1 MLIRHKISIDV
12 YNVIH
17 QKLCMKKQN
26 INLYLASP
34 RGFCAGVDRAVKI
47 VEETIKK
54 FGSPVYVRHEIVH
67 NKDVVNSLAKIGA
80 VFVEEVNEA
89 PVDRPIIFSAHGVA
103 KSVINE
109 ANQRKMISI
118 DATCPL
124 VTKVHNETVR
134 HYNLGRHILL
144 VGHKNHP
151 EVTGT
156 MGQVP
161 KEFVTLIETEE
172 DALNVKVLETNKIAY
187 ATQTTLSLDDT
198 AAILKILK
206 LRFPDI
212 KGPNSEDICYA
223 TTNRQTAVKSMAKL
237 CDIILVIG
245 AKNSSNSLRLV
256 EVAIAHGVKVA
267 KLIPDIETLEE
278 FLNTFE
284 AHTAP
289 NIGLTAG
296 ASAPETLVQVLISKL
311 KKNFEVNLLDHEVTK
326 ENVKFNL
333 PKMLR

>member
-1 MLIRHKISIDV
+1 
-12 YNVIH
+12 
-17 QKLCMKKQN
+17 MKKQN

-80 VFVEEVNEA
+80 VFVDEVYEA
-89 PVDRPIIFSAHGVA
+89 PKDRPIIFSAHGVA
-103 KSVINE
+103 KSVVNE
-109 ANQRKMISI
+109 ANKRKMISI

-151 EVTGT
+151 EVIGT

-161 KEFVTLIETEE
+161 SEFVSLIETVE
-172 DALNVKVLETNKIAY
+172 DAKNISVKNSEKLAY
-187 ATQTTLSLDDT
+187 ATQTTLSIDDT
-198 AAILKILK
+198 QEILTVLK
-206 LRFPDI
+206 KRFPSI

-223 TTNRQTAVKSMAKL
+223 TTNRQQAVKSMAKL
-237 CDIILVIG
+237 CDTILVIG
-245 AKNSSNSLRLV
+245 AENSSNSLRLV
-256 EVAIAHGVKVA
+256 EVALSHGVKKA
-267 KLIPDIETLEE
+267 QLIPDEYKLDHFLEG
-278 FLNTFE
+278 FNPSIT
-284 AHTAP
+284 P
-289 NIGLTAG
+289 NLGLTAG

-311 KKNFEVNLLDHEVTK
+311 KKDFDVNLIDHAVTK
-326 ENVKFNL
+326 ENITFNL
-333 PKMLR
+333 PKILR

>member
-1 MLIRHKISIDV
+1 
-12 YNVIH
+12 
-17 QKLCMKKQN
+17 MKKQN

-80 VFVEEVNEA
+80 VFVEEVHEA
-89 PVDRPIIFSAHGVA
+89 PKDRPIIFSAHGVP
-103 KSVINE
+103 KSVVNE
-109 ANQRKMISI
+109 AKQRKMISI

-124 VTKVHNETVR
+124 VTKVHNETIR

-144 VGHKNHP
+144 VGHRNHP
-151 EVTGT
+151 EVIGT

-161 KEFVTLIETEE
+161 NEFVSLIETID
-172 DALNVKVLETNKIAY
+172 DAMNIKVKNTEKLAY

-198 AAILKILK
+198 KEILTVLK
-206 LRFPDI
+206 KRFPSI

-223 TTNRQTAVKSMAKL
+223 TTNRQQAVKSMAKL
-237 CDIILVIG
+237 CDTILVIG
-245 AKNSSNSLRLV
+245 AQNSSNSLRLV
-256 EVAIAHGVKVA
+256 EVALGHGVKTA
-267 KLIPDIETLEE
+267 QLIPDEYTLNK
-278 FLNTFE
+278 FLESFNPSLT
-284 AHTAP
+284 P
-289 NIGLTAG
+289 NLGLTAG

-311 KKNFEVNLLDHEVTK
+311 KKDFEVNLVDHTVTK
-326 ENVKFNL
+326 ENITFNL
-333 PKMLR
+333 PKILR

>member
-1 MLIRHKISIDV
+1 
-12 YNVIH
+12 
-17 QKLCMKKQN
+17 MKKQN

-161 KEFVTLIETEE
+161 KEFVTLIETEA
-172 DALNVKVLETNKIAY
+172 DALNVKVSETNKIAY

-278 FLNTFE
+278 FLNTFK

>member
-1 MLIRHKISIDV
+1 
-12 YNVIH
+12 
-17 QKLCMKKQN
+17 MKKQN

-47 VEETIKK
+47 VEESIKK
-54 FGSPVYVRHEIVH
+54 FGAPIYVRHEIVH
-67 NKDVVNSLAKIGA
+67 NKDVVNSLERIGA
-80 VFVEEVNEA
+80 VFVNEVNQA
-89 PVDRPIIFSAHGVA
+89 PKDRPIIFSAHGVA
-103 KSVINE
+103 KSVVIE
-109 ANQRKMISI
+109 AQKRKIIAI

-124 VTKVHNETVR
+124 VTKVHNEAIK

-161 KEFVTLIETEE
+161 EESVSLIENIE
-172 DALNVKVLETNKIAY
+172 DAKLIKVENPDKLAY

-198 AAILKILK
+198 REIIQVLKE
-206 LRFPDI
+206 RFPLI

-223 TTNRQTAVKSMAKL
+223 TTNRQQAVKSMAEF
-237 CDIILVIG
+237 CDTILVIG

-256 EVAIAHGVKVA
+256 EVALNHGVKTSH
-267 KLIPDIETLEE
+267 LIPDEHTLDQ
-278 FLNTFE
+278 FLESFNPTLS
-284 AHTAP
+284 P
-289 NIGLTAG
+289 NLGLTAG

-311 KKNFEVNLLDHEVTK
+311 KKDFEVNLVDHEVTK
-326 ENVKFNL
+326 ENITFNL
-333 PKMLR
+333 PKILR

>member
-1 MLIRHKISIDV
+1 
-12 YNVIH
+12 
-17 QKLCMKKQN
+17 MKKQN

-80 VFVEEVNEA
+80 VFVEEGDEA
-89 PVDRPIIFSAHGVA
+89 PKDRPIIFSAHGVP

-109 ANQRKMISI
+109 AKQRKMISI

-124 VTKVHNETVR
+124 VTKVHNETIR

-144 VGHKNHP
+144 VGHRNHP
-151 EVTGT
+151 EVIGT

-161 KEFVTLIETEE
+161 NEFVSLIETID
-172 DALNVKVLETNKIAY
+172 DAINIKVKKTEKLAY

-198 AAILKILK
+198 KEILTVLK
-206 LRFPDI
+206 KRFPSI

-223 TTNRQTAVKSMAKL
+223 TTNRQQAVKSMAKL
-237 CDIILVIG
+237 CDTILVIG
-245 AKNSSNSLRLV
+245 AQNSSNSLRLV
-256 EVAIAHGVKVA
+256 EVALGHGVKTA
-267 KLIPDIETLEE
+267 QLIPDEYTLDK
-278 FLNTFE
+278 FLESFNPSLT
-284 AHTAP
+284 P
-289 NIGLTAG
+289 NLGLTAG

-311 KKNFEVNLLDHEVTK
+311 QKDFEVNLVDHTVTK
-326 ENVKFNL
+326 ENITFNL
-333 PKMLR
+333 PKILR

>member
-1 MLIRHKISIDV
+1 
-12 YNVIH
+12 
-17 QKLCMKKQN
+17 MKKQN

-161 KEFVTLIETEE
+161 KEFVTLIETED
-172 DALNVKVLETNKIAY
+172 DALNVKVSETNKIAY

-284 AHTAP
+284 AHTTP

-311 KKNFEVNLLDHEVTK
+311 KKKFEVNLLDHEVTK

>member
-1 MLIRHKISIDV
+1 
-12 YNVIH
+12 
-17 QKLCMKKQN
+17 MKKQN

-54 FGSPVYVRHEIVH
+54 YGSPVYVRHEIVH

-80 VFVEEVNEA
+80 VFVDEVNEA

-103 KSVINE
+103 KSVVQE
-109 ANQRKMISI
+109 AKNRKMISI

-151 EVTGT
+151 EVIGT

-161 KEFVTLIETEE
+161 SDSVSLIETED
-172 DALNVKVLETNKIAY
+172 DAMNVQVSDPDKLAF

-198 AAILKILK
+198 SAILKILK
-206 LRFPDI
+206 SRFSNI
-212 KGPNSEDICYA
+212 KGPSSEDICYA
-223 TTNRQTAVKSMAKL
+223 TTNRQLAVKSMAKL
-237 CDIILVIG
+237 CDSILVIG
-245 AKNSSNSLRLV
+245 AENSSNSLRLV
-256 EVAIAHGVKVA
+256 EVALANGVKIA
-267 KLIPDIETLEE
+267 KLIPDEKTLDES
-278 FLNTFE
+278 LNTLN
-284 AHTAP
+284 ALQSP

-311 KKNFEVNLLDHEVTK
+311 KKDFHVNLIEHEVTK
-326 ENVKFNL
+326 ENVTFNL
-333 PKMLR
+333 PKILR

>member
-1 MLIRHKISIDV
+1 
-12 YNVIH
+12 
-17 QKLCMKKQN
+17 MKKQN

-80 VFVEEVNEA
+80 VFVEAVHES
-89 PVDRPIIFSAHGVA
+89 PKDRPIIFSAHGVP
-103 KSVINE
+103 KSVVNE
-109 ANQRKMISI
+109 AIQREMISI

-124 VTKVHNETVR
+124 VTKVHNETIR

-144 VGHKNHP
+144 VGHRNHP
-151 EVTGT
+151 EVIGT

-161 KEFVTLIETEE
+161 NEFVSLIETID
-172 DALNVKVLETNKIAY
+172 DAINIKVKNTEKLAY

-198 AAILKILK
+198 KEILTVLK
-206 LRFPDI
+206 KRFPSI

-223 TTNRQTAVKSMAKL
+223 TTNRQQAVKSMAKL
-237 CDIILVIG
+237 CDTILVIG
-245 AKNSSNSLRLV
+245 AQNSSNSLRLV
-256 EVAIAHGVKVA
+256 EVALGHGVKTA
-267 KLIPDIETLEE
+267 QLIPDEYTLDK
-278 FLNTFE
+278 FLESFNPSLT
-284 AHTAP
+284 P
-289 NIGLTAG
+289 NLGLTAG

-311 KKNFEVNLLDHEVTK
+311 KKDFEVNLVDHTVTK
-326 ENVKFNL
+326 ENITFNL
-333 PKMLR
+333 QKILR

>member
-1 MLIRHKISIDV
+1 
-12 YNVIH
+12 
-17 QKLCMKKQN
+17 MKKQN

-109 ANQRKMISI
+109 ANKRKMISI

-124 VTKVHNETVR
+124 VTKVHNETER

-172 DALNVKVLETNKIAY
+172 DALNVKVSETQKIAY

-198 AAILKILK
+198 ATILKILK
-206 LRFPDI
+206 SRFPDI

-245 AKNSSNSLRLV
+245 AKNSSNSMRLV

-284 AHTAP
+284 AHTTP

>member
-1 MLIRHKISIDV
+1 
-12 YNVIH
+12 
-17 QKLCMKKQN
+17 MKKQN

-47 VEETIKK
+47 VEESIKK
-54 FGSPVYVRHEIVH
+54 FGAPIYVRHEIVH
-67 NKDVVNSLAKIGA
+67 NKDVVNSLERIGA
-80 VFVEEVNEA
+80 VFVDEVNQA
-89 PVDRPIIFSAHGVA
+89 PKDRPIIFSAHGVA
-103 KSVINE
+103 KSVVIE
-109 ANQRKMISI
+109 AQKRKMIAI

-124 VTKVHNETVR
+124 VTKVHNEAIK

-161 KEFVTLIETEE
+161 EQSVSLIQNIE
-172 DALNVKVLETNKIAY
+172 DAKLISVENPDKLAY

-198 AAILKILK
+198 REIIQVLKE
-206 LRFPDI
+206 RFPLI

-223 TTNRQTAVKSMAKL
+223 TTNRQQAVKSMAEF
-237 CDIILVIG
+237 CDTILVIG

-256 EVAIAHGVKVA
+256 EVALNHGVKTSH
-267 KLIPDIETLEE
+267 LIPDEHTLDQ
-278 FLNTFE
+278 FLESFNPTLS
-284 AHTAP
+284 P
-289 NIGLTAG
+289 NLGLTAG

-311 KKNFEVNLLDHEVTK
+311 KKDFEVNLVDHEVTK
-326 ENVKFNL
+326 ENITFNL
-333 PKMLR
+333 PKILR

>member
-1 MLIRHKISIDV
+1 
-12 YNVIH
+12 
-17 QKLCMKKQN
+17 MKKQN

-54 FGSPVYVRHEIVH
+54 YGSPVYVRHEIVH

-80 VFVEEVNEA
+80 VFVEEVHEA

-103 KSVINE
+103 KSVVQE
-109 ANQRKMISI
+109 AKNRKMISI

-151 EVTGT
+151 EVIGT

-161 KEFVTLIETEE
+161 SDSVSLIETED
-172 DALNVKVLETNKIAY
+172 DAINVQVSDPDKLAF

-198 AAILKILK
+198 SAILKILK
-206 LRFPDI
+206 SRFSNI
-212 KGPNSEDICYA
+212 KGPSSEDICYA
-223 TTNRQTAVKSMAKL
+223 TTNRQHAVKSMAKL
-237 CDIILVIG
+237 CDSILVIG
-245 AKNSSNSLRLV
+245 AENSSNSLRLV
-256 EVAIAHGVKVA
+256 EVALANGVKIA
-267 KLIPDIETLEE
+267 KLIPDEKTLDE
-278 FLNTFE
+278 FLNRLDALE
-284 AHTAP
+284 SP

-311 KKNFEVNLLDHEVTK
+311 KKDFHVNLIEHEVTK
-326 ENVKFNL
+326 ENVTFNL
-333 PKMLR
+333 PKILR

>member
-1 MLIRHKISIDV
+1 
-12 YNVIH
+12 
-17 QKLCMKKQN
+17 MKKQN

-80 VFVEEVNEA
+80 VFIEEVHEA
-89 PVDRPIIFSAHGVA
+89 PKDRPIIFSAHGVP
-103 KSVINE
+103 KSVVNE
-109 ANQRKMISI
+109 AKQREMISI

-124 VTKVHNETVR
+124 VTKVHNETIR

-144 VGHKNHP
+144 VGHRNHP
-151 EVTGT
+151 EVIGT

-161 KEFVTLIETEE
+161 NEFVSLIETID
-172 DALNVKVLETNKIAY
+172 DAKNIKVKNTEKLAY

-198 AAILKILK
+198 KEILTVLK
-206 LRFPDI
+206 KRFPSI

-223 TTNRQTAVKSMAKL
+223 TTNRQQAVKSMAKL
-237 CDIILVIG
+237 CDTILVIG
-245 AKNSSNSLRLV
+245 AQNSSNSLRLV
-256 EVAIAHGVKVA
+256 EVALGHGVKTA
-267 KLIPDIETLEE
+267 QLIPDEYPLDKFLES
-278 FLNTFE
+278 FNPSLT
-284 AHTAP
+284 P
-289 NIGLTAG
+289 NLGLTAG

-311 KKNFEVNLLDHEVTK
+311 KKDFEVNLVDHTVTK
-326 ENVKFNL
+326 ENITFNL
-333 PKMLR
+333 PKILR

>member
-1 MLIRHKISIDV
+1 
-12 YNVIH
+12 
-17 QKLCMKKQN
+17 MKKQN

-80 VFVEEVNEA
+80 VFVDEVYEA
-89 PVDRPIIFSAHGVA
+89 PKDRPIIFSAHGVA
-103 KSVINE
+103 KSVVNE
-109 ANQRKMISI
+109 ANKRKMISI

-124 VTKVHNETVR
+124 VTKVHNETIR

-151 EVTGT
+151 EVIGT

-161 KEFVTLIETEE
+161 SEFVSLIETVD
-172 DALNVKVLETNKIAY
+172 DAKNISVKNSEKLAY
-187 ATQTTLSLDDT
+187 ATQTTLSIDDT
-198 AAILKILK
+198 QEILTVLK
-206 LRFPDI
+206 KRFPSI

-223 TTNRQTAVKSMAKL
+223 TTNRQQAVKSMAKL
-237 CDIILVIG
+237 CDTILVIG
-245 AKNSSNSLRLV
+245 AENSSNSLRLV
-256 EVAIAHGVKVA
+256 EVALSHGVKKA
-267 KLIPDIETLEE
+267 QLIPDEYRLDQFLEG
-278 FLNTFE
+278 FNPSIT
-284 AHTAP
+284 P
-289 NIGLTAG
+289 NLGLTAG

-311 KKNFEVNLLDHEVTK
+311 KKDFDVNLIDHAVTK
-326 ENVKFNL
+326 ENITFNL
-333 PKMLR
+333 PKILR

>member
-1 MLIRHKISIDV
+1 
-12 YNVIH
+12 
-17 QKLCMKKQN
+17 MKKQN

-80 VFVEEVNEA
+80 VFVDEVHEA
-89 PVDRPIIFSAHGVA
+89 PKDRPIIFSAHGVA
-103 KSVINE
+103 KSVVNE
-109 ANQRKMISI
+109 ANKRKMISI

-124 VTKVHNETVR
+124 VTKVHNETIR

-144 VGHKNHP
+144 VGHKNLP
-151 EVTGT
+151 EVIGT

-161 KEFVTLIETEE
+161 SEFVSLIETVD
-172 DALNVKVLETNKIAY
+172 DARNINVKNSEKLAY

-198 AAILKILK
+198 REILTVLK
-206 LRFPDI
+206 KRFPSI

-223 TTNRQTAVKSMAKL
+223 TTNRQQAVKSMANL
-237 CDIILVIG
+237 CDTILVIG
-245 AKNSSNSLRLV
+245 AENSSNSLRLV
-256 EVAIAHGVKVA
+256 EVALSHGVKKA
-267 KLIPDIETLEE
+267 QLIPDEYRLDQFLEG
-278 FLNTFE
+278 FDPSIT
-284 AHTAP
+284 P
-289 NIGLTAG
+289 NLGLTAG

-311 KKNFEVNLLDHEVTK
+311 KKDFDVNLIDHAVTK
-326 ENVKFNL
+326 ENITFNL
-333 PKMLR
+333 PKILR

>member
-1 MLIRHKISIDV
+1 
-12 YNVIH
+12 
-17 QKLCMKKQN
+17 MKKQN

-80 VFVEEVNEA
+80 VFVDEVHEA
-89 PVDRPIIFSAHGVA
+89 PKDRPIIFSAHGVA
-103 KSVINE
+103 KSVVNE
-109 ANQRKMISI
+109 ANKRKMISI

-124 VTKVHNETVR
+124 VTKVHNETIR

-151 EVTGT
+151 EVIGT

-161 KEFVTLIETEE
+161 SEFVSLIETAD
-172 DALNVKVLETNKIAY
+172 DARNIDVKNSEKLAY
-187 ATQTTLSLDDT
+187 ATQTTLSIDDT
-198 AAILKILK
+198 REILTVLK
-206 LRFPDI
+206 QRFPSI

-223 TTNRQTAVKSMAKL
+223 TTNRQQAVKSMAKL
-237 CDIILVIG
+237 CDTILVIG
-245 AKNSSNSLRLV
+245 AENSSNSLRLV
-256 EVAIAHGVKVA
+256 EVALSHGVKKA
-267 KLIPDIETLEE
+267 QLIPDEYRLDQ
-278 FLNTFE
+278 FLKGFNPSIT
-284 AHTAP
+284 P
-289 NIGLTAG
+289 NLGLTAG

-311 KKNFEVNLLDHEVTK
+311 KKDFDVNLIDHAVTK
-326 ENVKFNL
+326 ENITFNL
-333 PKMLR
+333 PKILR

>member
-1 MLIRHKISIDV
+1 
-12 YNVIH
+12 
-17 QKLCMKKQN
+17 MKKQN

-54 FGSPVYVRHEIVH
+54 YGSPVYVRHEIVH

-80 VFVEEVNEA
+80 IFVDEVHEA
-89 PVDRPIIFSAHGVA
+89 PVDRPIIFSAHGVP
-103 KSVINE
+103 KSVVKE
-109 ANQRKMISI
+109 AKDRKMVSI

-151 EVTGT
+151 EVIGT

-161 KEFVTLIETEE
+161 PDSISLIETED
-172 DALNVKVLETNKIAY
+172 DAMNVQVSNPDNLAY

-198 AAILKILK
+198 AVILKILK
-206 LRFPDI
+206 NRFSNI

-223 TTNRQTAVKSMAKL
+223 TTNRQYAVKSMAKV
-237 CDIILVIG
+237 CDCILVIG
-245 AKNSSNSLRLV
+245 AENSSNSLRLV
-256 EVAIAHGVKVA
+256 EVALANGVKIA
-267 KLIPDIETLEE
+267 KLIPDEATLDQ
-278 FLNTFE
+278 FLNTLDALE
-284 AHTAP
+284 SP

-311 KKNFEVNLLDHEVTK
+311 KKDFQVNLIDHEVTK
-326 ENVKFNL
+326 ENVTFNL
-333 PKMLR
+333 PKILR

>member
-1 MLIRHKISIDV
+1 
-12 YNVIH
+12 
-17 QKLCMKKQN
+17 MKKQN

-80 VFVEEVNEA
+80 VFVEEVHEA
-89 PVDRPIIFSAHGVA
+89 PKDRPIIFSAHGVP
-103 KSVINE
+103 KSVVNE
-109 ANQRKMISI
+109 AKQREMISI

-124 VTKVHNETVR
+124 VTKVHNETIR

-144 VGHKNHP
+144 VGHRNHP
-151 EVTGT
+151 EVIGT

-161 KEFVTLIETEE
+161 NEFVSLIETID
-172 DALNVKVLETNKIAY
+172 DAMNIKIKNTEKLAY

-198 AAILKILK
+198 KEILTVLK
-206 LRFPDI
+206 KRFPSI

-223 TTNRQTAVKSMAKL
+223 TTNRQQAVKSMAKL
-237 CDIILVIG
+237 CDTILVIG
-245 AKNSSNSLRLV
+245 AQNSSNSLRLV
-256 EVAIAHGVKVA
+256 EVALGHGVKTA
-267 KLIPDIETLEE
+267 QLIPDEYTLDK
-278 FLNTFE
+278 FLESFNPSLT
-284 AHTAP
+284 P
-289 NIGLTAG
+289 NLGLTAG

-311 KKNFEVNLLDHEVTK
+311 
-326 ENVKFNL
+326 
-333 PKMLR
+333 

>member
-1 MLIRHKISIDV
+1 
-12 YNVIH
+12 
-17 QKLCMKKQN
+17 MKKQN

-172 DALNVKVLETNKIAY
+172 DALNIKVSETKKIAY

>member
-1 MLIRHKISIDV
+1 MDK
-12 YNVIH
+12 
-17 QKLCMKKQN
+17 KLD
-26 INLYLASP
+26 IYLAGP
-34 RGFCAGVDRAVKI
+34 RGFCAGVDRAILMVQ
-47 VEETIKK
+47 EALKK
-54 FGSPVYVRHEIVH
+54 YGSPVYVRHEIVH

-161 KEFVTLIETEE
+161 KEFVTLIETED
-172 DALNVKVLETNKIAY
+172 DALNVKVSETNKIAY

-284 AHTAP
+284 AHTTP

>member
-1 MLIRHKISIDV
+1 
-12 YNVIH
+12 
-17 QKLCMKKQN
+17 MKKQN

-134 HYNLGRHILL
+134 HYDLGRHILL

-172 DALNVKVLETNKIAY
+172 DALNVKVSETNKIAY

>member
-1 MLIRHKISIDV
+1 
-12 YNVIH
+12 
-17 QKLCMKKQN
+17 MKKQN

-67 NKDVVNSLAKIGA
+67 NQDVVNSLAKIGA

-161 KEFVTLIETEE
+161 KEFVTLIETED
-172 DALNVKVLETNKIAY
+172 DALNVKVSETNKIAY

-284 AHTAP
+284 AHTAL

>member
-1 MLIRHKISIDV
+1 
-12 YNVIH
+12 
-17 QKLCMKKQN
+17 MKKQN

-80 VFVEEVNEA
+80 VFVDEVHEA
-89 PVDRPIIFSAHGVA
+89 PKDRPIIFSAHGVA
-103 KSVINE
+103 KSVVNE
-109 ANQRKMISI
+109 ANERKMISI

-124 VTKVHNETVR
+124 VTKVHNETIR

-151 EVTGT
+151 EVIGT

-161 KEFVTLIETEE
+161 SEFVSLIETID
-172 DALNVKVLETNKIAY
+172 DARNIKVKNSDKLAY

-198 AAILKILK
+198 REILTVLK
-206 LRFPDI
+206 KRFPSI

-223 TTNRQTAVKSMAKL
+223 TTNRQQAVKSMANL
-237 CDIILVIG
+237 CDTILVIG
-245 AKNSSNSLRLV
+245 AENSSNSLRLV
-256 EVAIAHGVKVA
+256 EVALSHGVKKA
-267 KLIPDIETLEE
+267 QLIPDEYTLDQ
-278 FLNTFE
+278 FLEGFNPSIT
-284 AHTAP
+284 P
-289 NIGLTAG
+289 NLGLTAG
-296 ASAPETLVQVLISKL
+296 ASAPETLVQILISKL
-311 KKNFEVNLLDHEVTK
+311 KKDFDVNLIDHEVTK
-326 ENVKFNL
+326 EDVKFNL

>member
-1 MLIRHKISIDV
+1 
-12 YNVIH
+12 
-17 QKLCMKKQN
+17 MKKQN

-109 ANQRKMISI
+109 ANERKMISI

-172 DALNVKVLETNKIAY
+172 DALNVKVSETKKIAY

>member
-1 MLIRHKISIDV
+1 
-12 YNVIH
+12 
-17 QKLCMKKQN
+17 MKKQN

-80 VFVEEVNEA
+80 VFVDEVHEA
-89 PVDRPIIFSAHGVA
+89 PKDRPIIFSAHGVA
-103 KSVINE
+103 KSVVNE
-109 ANQRKMISI
+109 ANKRKMISI

-124 VTKVHNETVR
+124 VTKVHNETIR

-151 EVTGT
+151 EVIGT

-161 KEFVTLIETEE
+161 SEFVSLIETVD
-172 DALNVKVLETNKIAY
+172 DARNIKVKNSEKLAY

-198 AAILKILK
+198 REILTVLK
-206 LRFPDI
+206 KRFPSI

-223 TTNRQTAVKSMAKL
+223 TTNRQQAVKSMANL
-237 CDIILVIG
+237 CDTILVIG
-245 AKNSSNSLRLV
+245 AENSSNSLRLV
-256 EVAIAHGVKVA
+256 EVALSHGVKQA
-267 KLIPDIETLEE
+267 QLIPNEYRLDQFLEG
-278 FLNTFE
+278 FNPSIT
-284 AHTAP
+284 P
-289 NIGLTAG
+289 NLGLTAG

-311 KKNFEVNLLDHEVTK
+311 KKDFDVNLIDHAVTK
-326 ENVKFNL
+326 ENITFNL
-333 PKMLR
+333 PKILR

>member
-1 MLIRHKISIDV
+1 
-12 YNVIH
+12 
-17 QKLCMKKQN
+17 MKKQN

-80 VFVEEVNEA
+80 VFVDEVHEA
-89 PVDRPIIFSAHGVA
+89 PKDRPIIFSAHGVA
-103 KSVINE
+103 KSVVNE
-109 ANQRKMISI
+109 ANKRKMISI

-124 VTKVHNETVR
+124 VTKVHNETIR

-151 EVTGT
+151 EVIGT

-161 KEFVTLIETEE
+161 SEFVSLIETVD
-172 DALNVKVLETNKIAY
+172 DAKNINVKNSEKLAY

-198 AAILKILK
+198 REILNVLK
-206 LRFPDI
+206 KRFPSI

-223 TTNRQTAVKSMAKL
+223 TTNRQQAVKSMANL
-237 CDIILVIG
+237 CDTILVIG
-245 AKNSSNSLRLV
+245 AENSSNSLRLV
-256 EVAIAHGVKVA
+256 EVALSHGVKKA
-267 KLIPDIETLEE
+267 QLIPDEYRLDQFLEG
-278 FLNTFE
+278 FNPSIT
-284 AHTAP
+284 P
-289 NIGLTAG
+289 NLGLTAG

-311 KKNFEVNLLDHEVTK
+311 KKDFDVNLIDHAVTK
-326 ENVKFNL
+326 ENITFNL
-333 PKMLR
+333 PKILR

>member
-1 MLIRHKISIDV
+1 
-12 YNVIH
+12 
-17 QKLCMKKQN
+17 MKKQN

-80 VFVEEVNEA
+80 VFVDEVHEA
-89 PVDRPIIFSAHGVA
+89 PKDRPIIFSAHGVA
-103 KSVINE
+103 KSVVNE
-109 ANQRKMISI
+109 ANKRKMISI

-124 VTKVHNETVR
+124 VTKVHNETIR

-151 EVTGT
+151 EVIGT

-161 KEFVTLIETEE
+161 SEFVSLIETVD
-172 DALNVKVLETNKIAY
+172 DARNINVKNSEKLAY

-198 AAILKILK
+198 REILTVLK
-206 LRFPDI
+206 KRFPSI

-223 TTNRQTAVKSMAKL
+223 TTNRQQAVKSMANL
-237 CDIILVIG
+237 CDTILVIG
-245 AKNSSNSLRLV
+245 AENSSNSLRLV
-256 EVAIAHGVKVA
+256 EVALSHGVKKA
-267 KLIPDIETLEE
+267 QLIPDEYRLDQFLEG
-278 FLNTFE
+278 FNPSIT
-284 AHTAP
+284 P
-289 NIGLTAG
+289 NLGLTAG

-311 KKNFEVNLLDHEVTK
+311 KKDFDVNLIDHAVTK
-326 ENVKFNL
+326 ENITFNL
-333 PKMLR
+333 PKILR

>member
-1 MLIRHKISIDV
+1 
-12 YNVIH
+12 
-17 QKLCMKKQN
+17 MKKQN

-80 VFVEEVNEA
+80 VFVEEINEA

-172 DALNVKVLETNKIAY
+172 DALNVKISENKKIAY

-267 KLIPDIETLEE
+267 KLIPDIEALEE

>member
-1 MLIRHKISIDV
+1 
-12 YNVIH
+12 
-17 QKLCMKKQN
+17 MKKQN
-26 INLYLASP
+26 IKLYLASP

-67 NKDVVNSLAKIGA
+67 NKDVVNSLANIGA
-80 VFVEEVNEA
+80 IFVDEVHEA

-103 KSVINE
+103 KSVIKE
-109 ANQRKMISI
+109 AKDRKMVSI

-151 EVTGT
+151 EVIGT

-161 KEFVTLIETEE
+161 PDSISLIETED
-172 DALNVKVLETNKIAY
+172 DAMNVQVSNPDNLAY

-198 AAILKILK
+198 AVILKILK
-206 LRFPDI
+206 NRFSNI

-223 TTNRQTAVKSMAKL
+223 TTNRQHAVKSMAKV
-237 CDIILVIG
+237 CDCILVIG
-245 AKNSSNSLRLV
+245 AENSSNSLRLV
-256 EVAIAHGVKVA
+256 EVALANGVKIA
-267 KLIPDIETLEE
+267 KLIPDEATLDQ
-278 FLNTFE
+278 FLNTLDALE
-284 AHTAP
+284 SP

-311 KKNFEVNLLDHEVTK
+311 KKDFQVNLIDHEVTK
-326 ENVKFNL
+326 ENVTFNL
-333 PKMLR
+333 PKILR

>member
-1 MLIRHKISIDV
+1 
-12 YNVIH
+12 
-17 QKLCMKKQN
+17 MKKQN

-47 VEETIKK
+47 VEESIKK
-54 FGSPVYVRHEIVH
+54 FGAPIYVRHEIVH
-67 NKDVVNSLAKIGA
+67 NKDVVNSLERIGA
-80 VFVEEVNEA
+80 VFVDEVNQA
-89 PVDRPIIFSAHGVA
+89 PIDRPIIFSAHGVA
-103 KSVINE
+103 KSVVIE
-109 ANQRKMISI
+109 AQKRKMIAI

-124 VTKVHNETVR
+124 VTKVHNEAIK

-161 KEFVTLIETEE
+161 EENVSLIENIE
-172 DALNVKVLETNKIAY
+172 DAKLINVENPDKLAY

-198 AAILKILK
+198 REIIQVLKE
-206 LRFPDI
+206 RFPLI

-223 TTNRQTAVKSMAKL
+223 TTNRQQAVKSMAEF
-237 CDIILVIG
+237 CDTILVIG

-256 EVAIAHGVKVA
+256 EVALNHGVKTSH
-267 KLIPDIETLEE
+267 LIPDEHTLDQ
-278 FLNTFE
+278 FLESFNPTLS
-284 AHTAP
+284 P
-289 NIGLTAG
+289 NLGLTAG

-311 KKNFEVNLLDHEVTK
+311 KKDFEVNLVDHEVTK
-326 ENVKFNL
+326 ENITFNL
-333 PKMLR
+333 PKILR

>member
-1 MLIRHKISIDV
+1 
-12 YNVIH
+12 
-17 QKLCMKKQN
+17 MKKQN

-54 FGSPVYVRHEIVH
+54 YGSPVYVRHEIVH

-80 VFVEEVNEA
+80 VFVEEVHEA

-103 KSVINE
+103 KSVVQE
-109 ANQRKMISI
+109 AKNRKMISI

-151 EVTGT
+151 EVIGT

-161 KEFVTLIETEE
+161 SNSVSLIETED
-172 DALNVKVLETNKIAY
+172 DAMNVQVSDPDKLAF

-198 AAILKILK
+198 SAILKILK
-206 LRFPDI
+206 SRFSNI
-212 KGPNSEDICYA
+212 KGPSSEDICYA
-223 TTNRQTAVKSMAKL
+223 TTNRQHAVKSMAKL
-237 CDIILVIG
+237 CDSILVIG
-245 AKNSSNSLRLV
+245 AENSSNSLRLV
-256 EVAIAHGVKVA
+256 EVALANGVKIA
-267 KLIPDIETLEE
+267 KLIPDEKTLDE
-278 FLNTFE
+278 FLSRLDALE
-284 AHTAP
+284 SP

-311 KKNFEVNLLDHEVTK
+311 KKDFHVNLIEHEVTK
-326 ENVKFNL
+326 ENVTFNL
-333 PKMLR
+333 PKILR